1 MEAEE
6 AQGSSDVTVIE
17 NVPQAGVPEADPA
30 PDDSDQDIQ
39 ELETLNP
46 TEAETSDDP
55 SSDAPTD
62 DMQNPSSD
70 ELSSTLSEGGSNAD
84 TEFNASLRSD
94 SNGINGKGL
103 DELVAVINTNSL
115 GENDIFD
122 VILTTEA
129 EGVSSNKELE
139 HSGNDYKINGLK
151 NNAGEL
157 TFSNLDGKEFTLR
170 AEGENA
176 AFTYTAGT
184 VEGTTGRVSLDAKST
199 IEGEGTSEEDT
210 IITGDICIN
219 DTASYTVTVT
229 NHESNTATSRDK
241 EFNFK
246 LNFDY
251 AKGHAPTVS
260 NPVAYFDIPEYLT
273 NLKTSEGTSGI
284 MYDNNTGKSI
294 GRYEISGNRIIFTY
308 DNKEWLQEHNSE
320 MSGYFEFSA
329 NIKTD
334 YSQNKDKVV
343 ISFGGN
349 SEPIEVEFENGK
361 V

>member
-1 MEAEE
+1 MKEIKRSTKIHLLKSGACILVALVLIINTVFLYANNDGEEPEDSSSAVTQTETVEAEE

-17 NVPQAGVPEADPA
+17 NVPQAGVPEADSA

-39 ELETLNP
+39 EPETLNP

-139 HSGNDYKINGLK
+139 QSGNDYKINGLK

-229 NHESNTATSRDK
+229 NHESNTAISRDK

-260 NPVAYFDIPEYLT
+260 NPEHISLYR
-273 NLKTSEGTSGI
+273 TSL
-284 MYDNNTGKSI
+284 D
-294 GRYEISGNRIIFTY
+294 
-308 DNKEWLQEHNSE
+308 
-320 MSGYFEFSA
+320 
-329 NIKTD
+329 
-334 YSQNKDKVV
+334 SQQD
-343 ISFGGN
+343 
-349 SEPIEVEFENGK
+349 P
-361 V
+361 